1 MEGWCAVDPEIGIL
15 TLLLT
20 SPCQPVAFSCRT
32 NRAAPGF
39 CSGVGIWPQI
49 LRVQALRRLCILWT
63 CQPRADHPQ
72 SVEGRRLS
80 CLLVV
85 RQMLGLLHL
94 YAAACLGSSSS
105 VKYCPTPLPAL
116 AVRAFGRH
124 LCKGVVSFCFGSIW
138 QRGIHFWVSTK

>member
-20 SPCQPVAFSCRT
+20 SPRQPVAFSCRT

-39 CSGVGIWPQI
+39 CSGVGYLATNTQRPGPEEAVHPVDVPAPGRPPSERGGEASV
-49 LRVQALRRLCILWT
+49 LPARLPPNARTSASVRSRLLWLI
-63 CQPRADHPQ
+63 
-72 SVEGRRLS
+72 VLS
-80 CLLVV
+80 
-85 RQMLGLLHL
+85 
-94 YAAACLGSSSS
+94 
-105 VKYCPTPLPAL
+105 KYCPTPLPAP
-116 AVRAFGRH
+116 AGTAFGRL